1 MDAVRSEERV
11 LPVTR
16 DSALTTIAA
25 WDFGWADLTVV
36 WFAQLNGTEVRL
48 IDCKAYHHTKLGD
61 VLDDLPHAD
70 NHLLPHD
77 AVAHE
82 LISGMARVD
91 VFNMR
96 GIDYEVVQR
105 PKSINDVIDAGRRLL
120 PRCWFDTKACKTGI
134 EALTLYRAA
143 YDDVKRNVSKTPVH
157 DWTSHYAD
165 AFGVLAQGLPV
176 STKPF
181 NWGGKLKYD
190 NAGVI

>member
-1 MDAVRSEERV
+1 LTIDDSHALPDDEVAALKREMLPDEFRQEMMCSWTAAIRGSYYATEMDAVRSEERV

-120 PRCWFDTKACKTGI
+120 PRCWFDTKACKTGS
-134 EALTLYRAA
+134 EAQREQDTG
-143 YDDVKRNVSKTPVH
+143 S
-157 DWTSHYAD
+157 
-165 AFGVLAQGLPV
+165 
-176 STKPF
+176 
-181 NWGGKLKYD
+181 
-190 NAGVI
+190 